1 MNLTFARAAAALGC
15 IAYGAPTSSL
25 QPPAKPAEV
34 VEPLTTGDVV
44 KPLTSLVGKA
54 ESDLAGGYDAAN
66 NGRPL
71 DLGRDGMKKVFGRSA
86 AEVTV
91 GEIQRAQDE
100 RRIHAV
106 GRYQIIG
113 ITLESLVKARCI
125 NSRQLFTKVVQDNAF
140 VCLIQKNRPAI
151 WRFIES
157 GYGIEAA
164 ANGMAREWSSMPYA
178 HGRSYYGGADKAHA
192 TRAQLFSALTVAR
205 SNYAGTLTQQGAN
218 S

>member
-1 MNLTFARAAAALGC
+1 MNLTLARAVAALGC
-15 IAYGAPTSSL
+15 IAYATPTSSF
-25 QPPAKPAEV
+25 QPATKPAEV
-34 VEPLTTGDVV
+34 AEPLTTRDVI

-71 DLGRDGMKKVFGRSA
+71 DLGRDGMKKVFGRRA

-91 GEIQRAQDE
+91 SEIQRAQDE

-113 ITLESLVKARCI
+113 ITLDSLVKARCI
-125 NSRQLFTKVVQDNAF
+125 DGRELFTREVQDNAF
-140 VCLIQKNRPAI
+140 ACLIRRNRPAI

-164 ANGMAREWSSMPYA
+164 ANGMAREWSSMPYT

-192 TRAQLFSALTVAR
+192 TRAQLFNALTVAR